1 MACEPYLK
9 KAVTLKRES
18 ERGSALIP
26 VIPEPP
32 ADPGYLWGY
41 RMYRD
46 SNISSRL
53 HVGSLLGEP
62 RDAVPSTTGTCPHLP
77 LSCLN

>member
-1 MACEPYLK
+1 MACELYLN

-18 ERGSALIP
+18 ERGSALMP
-26 VIPEPP
+26 VTPEPP
-32 ADPGYLWGY
+32 VDPGYLWGY
-41 RMYRD
+41 RMYTG

-53 HVGSLLGEP
+53 RVVSLLGEP

-77 LSCLN
+77 LFCLN